1 MTFKGN
7 TIVLTGA
14 SSGIGEQAAKQLA
27 ARGARLCL
35 VARRETELARVRR
48 DIKGLGGQAWIYPTD
63 LTDDASIDATL
74 ARILDEHPRV
84 DALVNNAGH
93 SIRRPILDALDRA
106 HDYERTM
113 RLNYFG
119 ALRMT
124 MGLIP
129 RFVQQRHGHVV
140 NVSTLSAQMPIPLFS
155 AYLASKAALES
166 YSRSL
171 NAELG
176 HLGITASV
184 VYFPMVRTPMSNRTK
199 LYRHMKMMDVDQA
212 AGWIVKAL
220 QDRPARVSSRLGTV
234 GGLLM
239 AAVPGPITK
248 LTQPIF
254 RRMDKKLKEKLTNS
268 D

>member
-1 MTFKGN
+1 MRFKGT

-35 VARRETELARVRR
+35 IARRETELARVRR
-48 DIKGLGGQAWIYPTD
+48 DIKANGGQAWIYPTD
-63 LTDDASIDATL
+63 LTDDTSIDATL
-74 ARILDEHPRV
+74 ARLLKEHGRL
-84 DALVNNAGH
+84 DALVNNAAH
-93 SIRRPILDALDRA
+93 SIRRSILDTLDRP

-119 ALRMT
+119 ALRLT

-129 RFVQQRHGHVV
+129 RFLEQGNGHVV
-140 NVSTLSAQMPIPLFS
+140 NVSTLSAQVPIPLFS
-155 AYLASKAALES
+155 AYLASKAALDS

-176 HLGITASV
+176 HRGITASV
-184 VYFPMVRTPMSNRTK
+184 VYFPMVRTPMSNRTR
-199 LYRHMKMMDVDQA
+199 LYRHMKMMDVDAA

-220 QDRPARVSSRLGTV
+220 RDRPARVGSPLGTF
-234 GGLLM
+234 GSLLM
-239 AAVPGPITK
+239 AAVPGPAVK
-248 LTQPIF
+248 YSQPIF
-254 RRMDKKLKEKLTNS
+254 RRMDKKLKDKLS
-268 D
+268 KGK